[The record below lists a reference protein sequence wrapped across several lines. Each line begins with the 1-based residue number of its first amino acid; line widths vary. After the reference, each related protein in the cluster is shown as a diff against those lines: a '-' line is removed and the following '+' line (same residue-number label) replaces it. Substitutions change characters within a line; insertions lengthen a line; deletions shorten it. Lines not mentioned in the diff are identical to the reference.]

1 MPECCQCL
9 AYRANGQLSPA
20 GGGLKTRDRK
30 TRHSQN
36 CRTGERKTGKRG
48 TKLQDWK
55 TREKAYM
62 ESQTCYNFD
71 THVWIFIFFGRNVT
85 DKVGNQQ
92 TLYYATLSN
101 LCFRTTW
108 QNAETRKS
116 YFTQLD
122 CVTHNAPVR
131 YLSERKNVIC
141 DEFDS
146 V

>member
-1 MPECCQCL
+1 MP
-9 AYRANGQLSPA
+9 GLSSQWSVEPRR
-20 GGGLKTRDRK
+20 GGTENARPEN
-30 TRHSQN
+30 TAQS
-36 CRTGERKTGKRG
+36 
-48 TKLQDWK
+48 KLQDWK